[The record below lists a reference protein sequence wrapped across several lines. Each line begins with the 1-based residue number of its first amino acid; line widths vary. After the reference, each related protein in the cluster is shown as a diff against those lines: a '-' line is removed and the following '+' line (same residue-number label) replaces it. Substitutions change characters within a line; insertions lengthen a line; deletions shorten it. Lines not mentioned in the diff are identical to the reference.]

1 MRTFLAVLRPLGVI
15 GMAMSLSHLA
25 PIMVS
30 LIYNDGAWR
39 VFCISMLFN
48 FVIAMI
54 AFMVTRHVHIELKPR
69 DGILLVVLTWT
80 GGAAFATLPLLL
92 LIPGLSFTD
101 AYFETISGL
110 TTTGATVLS
119 NLDTLPPSLNLWRG
133 LLVWLGGMGLIVLA
147 VAVLPLLGIGG
158 RQLFKAETPGPMK
171 DAKLT
176 PRITETAK
184 ALWVVYALISVLCFI
199 AFHLAGMTW
208 FDALVHMCS
217 TMGLGGFS
225 SHDASFGYWNS
236 PLIEAVTIFFMLVA
250 GINFGTHFMALRQRS
265 FTVYHRD
272 SEAGLFLL
280 ITIVSCIGIAGYL
293 YAMGTYGDFW
303 VALRFASFNVVSIA
317 TTTGFANT
325 DYNLWPMFAPL
336 WMLFLCSF
344 VSCSG
349 STGGGIKMIRAQL
362 LYIQVNREYVK
373 LLHPHSVSPAKLGGH
388 VVENKVL
395 FSVLAFMFIYVA
407 SIVSMTLIL
416 VASGLDVITAFSAV
430 VACINNTG
438 PGLNQVGPATTFAV
452 LSDFQTWVCAFA
464 MLLGRLELF
473 TLLIVFTPAFWR
485 R

>member
-1 MRTFLAVLRPLGVI
+1 MRAFLAVLRPLGVI
-15 GMAMSLSHLA
+15 GMVMSLSHLV
-25 PIMVS
+25 PIAVS
-30 LIYNDGAWR
+30 LIYNDGALR

-48 FVIAMI
+48 FVVAMI
-54 AFMVTRHVHIELKPR
+54 AFMVTRQFKIELKAR
-69 DGILLVVLTWT
+69 DGILLVVLAWT
-80 GGAAFATLPLLL
+80 GGAAFATMPLLM

-119 NLDTLPPSLNLWRG
+119 NLDSLEPSLNLWRG

-158 RQLFKAETPGPMK
+158 RQMFKAETPGPMK

-184 ALWVVYALISVLCFI
+184 GLWVVYTLISVLCFF

-208 FDALVHMCS
+208 FDALMHMCS

-236 PLIEAVTIFFMLVA
+236 PLIEGVAIVFMLIA
-250 GINFGTHFMALRQRS
+250 GINFGTHFLALRQRT
-265 FTVYHRD
+265 FAPYRGD

-280 ITIVSCIGIAGYL
+280 ITLASCAGIAAYL
-293 YAMGTYGDFW
+293 YAMGTYRDFW
-303 VALRFASFNVVSIA
+303 EALRFASFNVVSIA
-317 TTTGFANT
+317 TTTGYANT

-362 LYIQVNREYVK
+362 LYIQVNREYIK
-373 LLHPHSVSPAKLGGH
+373 LLHPRSVSPAKLGGQ
-388 VVENKVL
+388 VIENKVL
-395 FSVLAFMFIYVA
+395 FAVLACMFIYVA
-407 SIVSMTLIL
+407 SIVSMTLIM
-416 VASGLDVITAFSAV
+416 VATGLEVVTAFSAV

-438 PGLNQVGPATTFAV
+438 PGLNKVGPATTFEV
-452 LSDFQTWVCAFA
+452 LTDFQTWVCSFA